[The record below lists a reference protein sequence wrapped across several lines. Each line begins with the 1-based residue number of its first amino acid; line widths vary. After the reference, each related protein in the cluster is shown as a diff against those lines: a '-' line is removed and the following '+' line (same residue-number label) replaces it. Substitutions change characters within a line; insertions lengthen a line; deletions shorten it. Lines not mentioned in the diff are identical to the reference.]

1 MTHVTCRLT
10 PKNHVCVRVCACV
23 VYLLILCS
31 TGPSGVDQQVPVVV
45 ETVTKSSTVQR
56 FAAAQPLHDVD
67 ASRVTTAG
75 AGLQAAQRNHDA
87 TFSVD
92 ASRAGNCPSIY
103 V

>member
-1 MTHVTCRLT
+1 
-10 PKNHVCVRVCACV
+10 
-23 VYLLILCS
+23 
-31 TGPSGVDQQVPVVV
+31 VDQQVPVVV